1 MKKMRNKK
9 GFTLAEVLIVVAIIV
24 ILAGATAV
32 GVVSWLNNAK
42 NAQNNVLSNNGDNF
56 ENEARLAVETA
67 NGTAP
72 AWVGESATVN
82 PVTTTTTKE
91 TEGTTTK
98 KETEGTT
105 TSKETEGTTV
115 KPTSG
120 GSVTPNSG
128 VSGGGTATISDYTSQ
143 WGSGSFK
150 LNNSQDLQSCS
161 TMTISITVEKGGKIN
176 CNGKDY
182 FPKAG
187 ETLTITI
194 NNESNPPYYTDPKFN
209 NGNQLQV
216 YFDFGNKDGEHYNHG
231 MKVSVSAS

>member
-56 ENEARLAVETA
+56 ENAARLAVETA

-82 PVTTTTTKE
+82 PVTTTTKE

-115 KPTSG
+115 KPTTG

-128 VSGGGTATISDYTSQ
+128 VTSGGGTATVSDYKSE
-143 WGSGSFK
+143 WGSGSFM

-161 TMTISITVEKGGKIN
+161 TMTITITCEKDGKIS
-176 CNGKDY
+176 CNGTEY
-182 FPKAG
+182 NVKAG
-187 ETLTITI
+187 ETLNITI
-194 NNESNPPYYTDPKFN
+194 KNESNPPYYTDPKFN
-209 NGNQLQV
+209 NGNKLQV
-216 YFDFGNKDGEHYNHG
+216 YFNFGGGDGQYYKHG
-231 MKVSVSAS
+231 MNVSVSAS